1 MLVPHVSA
9 EDQRPTGRVFALGTG
24 QIPDLVVDVL
34 DVEIGV
40 TLARALVVTLI
51 ALEHSLFIK

>member
-1 MLVPHVSA
+1 MFVPHVSA
-9 EDQRPTGRVFALGTG
+9 EDQRPAGRVFALGTG

-40 TLARALVVTLI
+40 TFACALVVALT
-51 ALEHSLFIK
+51 ALEQLPFV